1 MRGAGGGG
9 ADAAGVGALTPSM
22 KVYVAPFIQLLQYST
37 TYCILY
43 CIYTGTVN
51 GATVQYS
58 TSTVLLYCTVHIVQY
73 STVLSTVQYST
84 VYTYNTVLYC
94 TVLYTVLYSTVLY
107 TVR

>member
-43 CIYTGTVN
+43 CIYT
-51 GATVQYS
+51 VQ
-58 TSTVLLYCTVHIVQY
+58 VDFFRPKVE
-73 STVLSTVQYST
+73 
-84 VYTYNTVLYC
+84 
-94 TVLYTVLYSTVLY
+94 
-107 TVR
+107 

>member
-37 TYCILY
+37 TYCTVYCSATVQYIQYLY
-43 CIYTGTVN
+43 STVN

-58 TSTVLLYCTVHIVQY
+58 TIYHTLFKYIKHHPTPTPTWYVG
-73 STVLSTVQYST
+73 
-84 VYTYNTVLYC
+84 
-94 TVLYTVLYSTVLY
+94 
-107 TVR
+107 

>member
-37 TYCILY
+37 TYCYTVYTVLY
-43 CIYTGTVN
+43 LYSTVN

-58 TSTVLLYCTVHIVQY
+58 TSTVLLYCTVQY
-73 STVLSTVQYST
+73 STE
-84 VYTYNTVLYC
+84 YC
-94 TVLYTVLYSTVLY
+94 TVQ
-107 TVR
+107 

>member
-43 CIYTGTVN
+43 STV
-51 GATVQYS
+51 
-58 TSTVLLYCTVHIVQY
+58 STVLVY
-73 STVLSTVQYST
+73 STVQ
-84 VYTYNTVLYC
+84 
-94 TVLYTVLYSTVLY
+94 
-107 TVR
+107 

>member
-84 VYTYNTVLYC
+84 VLCTVQYSTVVLLYYMYC
-94 TVLYTVLYSTVLY
+94 TVLYCIQY
-107 TVR
+107 

>member
-43 CIYTGTVN
+43 CIYTVLYCILN
-51 GATVQYS
+51 EIVLYKKEEEEEILLNVLYVYTVQYS
-58 TSTVLLYCTVHIVQY
+58 IQY
-73 STVLSTVQYST
+73 SKWRYSTVQY
-84 VYTYNTVLYC
+84 
-94 TVLYTVLYSTVLY
+94 
-107 TVR
+107 

>member
-43 CIYTGTVN
+43 CIYTVN

-58 TSTVLLYCTVHIVQY
+58 TSTVLLYCTVQY
-73 STVLSTVQYST
+73 STE
-84 VYTYNTVLYC
+84 YC
-94 TVLYTVLYSTVLY
+94 TAVLYSTSLVQCY
-107 TVR
+107 TL

>member
-43 CIYTGTVN
+43 CIYTVQYCTVLYILYCIYCTVLYSKWRYS
-51 GATVQYS
+51 TVQYS
-58 TSTVLLYCTVHIVQY
+58 TSTVLLYCTVQY
-73 STVLSTVQYST
+73 
-84 VYTYNTVLYC
+84 
-94 TVLYTVLYSTVLY
+94 
-107 TVR
+107 

>member
-43 CIYTGTVN
+43 CIYTVQYCTVN

-58 TSTVLLYCTVHIVQY
+58 TVLVLYYC
-73 STVLSTVQYST
+73 
-84 VYTYNTVLYC
+84 TVLYC
-94 TVLYTVLYSTVLY
+94 TVQY
-107 TVR
+107 

>member
-43 CIYTGTVN
+43 SS
-51 GATVQYS
+51 ATVQY
-58 TSTVLLYCTVHIVQY
+58 LYILYCTVQY
-73 STVLSTVQYST
+73 SKWRYSTVQY
-84 VYTYNTVLYC
+84 
-94 TVLYTVLYSTVLY
+94 
-107 TVR
+107 

>member
-43 CIYTGTVN
+43 CIYTVN

-58 TSTVLLYCTVHIVQY
+58 TSTVLLYCTVQY
-73 STVLSTVQYST
+73 STE
-84 VYTYNTVLYC
+84 YC
-94 TVLYTVLYSTVLY
+94 TVLYSIYI
-107 TVR
+107 

>member
-43 CIYTGTVN
+43 CIYTV
-51 GATVQYS
+51 
-58 TSTVLLYCTVHIVQY
+58 LYCILNEIVLYYCSIY
-73 STVLSTVQYST
+73 STVQ
-84 VYTYNTVLYC
+84 
-94 TVLYTVLYSTVLY
+94 
-107 TVR
+107 

>member
-43 CIYTGTVN
+43 CIYTVN

-58 TSTVLLYCTVHIVQY
+58 SATSTVLYYSIGSLSSMSNVQHLCKCQVGIGVFLRFPCY
-73 STVLSTVQYST
+73 GGESETSPHVGVG
-84 VYTYNTVLYC
+84 VG
-94 TVLYTVLYSTVLY
+94 
-107 TVR
+107 